1 MARKQKQQPAAAPKN
16 AADRAKAKAQKQK
29 RLAIILGGVLLLVLV
44 YEVPHTMKLMKHS
57 ASPVVVSSPGAAPAV
72 TPTQT
77 TTIPGGPPS
86 QSDQQASA
94 ASPKSTIVASVQ
106 ATPDPG
112 QLTEFTK
119 FASKDPF
126 NASVQ
131 PRSGDGSSGSGGAGG
146 TGGTGGSTPSGSSPG
161 TGSTPKT
168 PPAPAPTTAVIS
180 LNGEPMAVN
189 VGSAFPV
196 SGATFDRVGSLF
208 QLVSLTPTSA
218 KVSVVGG
225 SYADGS
231 NALTLQ
237 VGKAVTL
244 QNTADG
250 TKYTLILEPQGTAV
264 PTSTTGTST
273 TPATTTTSP
282 ATTTP
287 VVPSSP

>member
-1 MARKQKQQPAAAPKN
+1 MAGKRKQPVQPKN
-16 AADRAKAKAQKQK
+16 AMDRAKAKQAKQK

-57 ASPVVVSSPGAAPAV
+57 ASPVVVASPGAAPAV

-77 TTIPGGPPS
+77 TAIPGGPPS
-86 QSDQQASA
+86 GSAAQQAST
-94 ASPKSTIVASVQ
+94 PESTIVASVQ

-131 PRSGDGSSGSGGAGG
+131 PRSGATSP
-146 TGGTGGSTPSGSSPG
+146 GTGGSTPGSSPG
-161 TGSTPKT
+161 TSTTPKT

-180 LNGEPMAVN
+180 LNGELMSVS
-189 VGSAFPV
+189 VGTAFPV
-196 SGATFDRVGSLF
+196 SGTTFDRVGSLF
-208 QLVSLTPTSA
+208 QLVSLTAKSA
-218 KVSVVGG
+218 KISIVGG

-231 NALTLQ
+231 ASLTLE
-237 VGKAVTL
+237 VGTPVTL

-250 TKYTLILEPQGTAV
+250 TRYTLVLEPPGTPVPSSTSGTAAPA
-264 PTSTTGTST
+264 PTPTTTTTTTST
-273 TPATTTTSP
+273 TPS
-282 ATTTP
+282 

>member
-1 MARKQKQQPAAAPKN
+1 MAGKRKQPAQPKN
-16 AADRAKAKAQKQK
+16 AMDRAKAKQAKQK

-57 ASPVVVSSPGAAPAV
+57 ANPVAVSSPGAAPAV

-86 QSDQQASA
+86 QSAAQQSSA
-94 ASPKSTIVASVQ
+94 PESTIVASVQ

-112 QLTEFTK
+112 QLSEFTR

-131 PRSGDGSSGSGGAGG
+131 PRSGTASP
-146 TGGTGGSTPSGSSPG
+146 GTGGSTPSGSSPG
-161 TGSTPKT
+161 PGSTPKT

-180 LNGEPMAVN
+180 LNGELMPVS
-189 VGSAFPV
+189 VGTAFPV
-196 SGATFDRVGSLF
+196 SGPTFDRVGSLF
-208 QLVSLTPTSA
+208 QLVSLTAKSA
-218 KVSVVGG
+218 RVSIVGG

-231 NALTLQ
+231 ASLTLE
-237 VGKAVTL
+237 VGTPVTL

-250 TKYTLILEPQGTAV
+250 TKYTLILEPPGTPVPSSTPGTAT
-264 PTSTTGTST
+264 PATTA
-273 TPATTTTSP
+273 ATTTTS
-282 ATTTP
+282 TTP
-287 VVPSSP
+287 SVVPTSP